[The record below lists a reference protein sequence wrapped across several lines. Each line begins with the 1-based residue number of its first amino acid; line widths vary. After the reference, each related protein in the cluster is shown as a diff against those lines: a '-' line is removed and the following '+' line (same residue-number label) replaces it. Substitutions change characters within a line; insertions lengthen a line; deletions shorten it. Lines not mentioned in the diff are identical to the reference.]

1 MLDSGA
7 RGCLKVNNTICS
19 WVNWK
24 PAIEFGNP
32 ILECVY
38 GNNTENMPCRSV
50 AKEDVDECNDLES
63 FSQAHGVGENA
74 TKSSG
79 GLEARLRLH
88 NVVIE
93 KPDPTN
99 LHRGKMRQGD
109 VTLVSTPPL
118 ASPSANRIIH
128 RPRGRRKKKCFS
140 SSMWGSYEAISP
152 PTPL

>member
-38 GNNTENMPCRSV
+38 RNNTENMPCRSV

-63 FSQAHGVGENA
+63 FSQAHGVGKNA

-109 VTLVSTPPL
+109 VTLASTPG
-118 ASPSANRIIH
+118 H
-128 RPRGRRKKKCFS
+128 VGGGRKSVFPPQC
-140 SSMWGSYEAISP
+140 GEAMRLYLHPHPCNYHYATP
-152 PTPL
+152 PCLT